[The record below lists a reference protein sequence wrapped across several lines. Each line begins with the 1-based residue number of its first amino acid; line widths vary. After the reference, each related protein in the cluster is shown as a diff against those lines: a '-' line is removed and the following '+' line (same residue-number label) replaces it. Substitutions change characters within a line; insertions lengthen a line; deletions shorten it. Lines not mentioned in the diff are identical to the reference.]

1 MSVDTIDAPARVE
14 AEAAVGP
21 LDNRF
26 HIVACQRVIRIR
38 NGLRPRL
45 EQEGRLAMP
54 ELHPTRCACRDCRN
68 RRLIGGTGPADERYD
83 EDELADFG
91 HLLRQ
96 KGTSPAND

>member
-1 MSVDTIDAPARVE
+1 VSVDTIDAPALR
-14 AEAAVGP
+14 EAAAAAGP

-26 HIVACQRVIRIR
+26 HIVACQRVIQIR

-68 RRLIGGTGPADERYD
+68 RRLIGGTGPAEERYG
-83 EDELADFG
+83 EDELEDFG

-96 KGTSPAND
+96 KGASQAND